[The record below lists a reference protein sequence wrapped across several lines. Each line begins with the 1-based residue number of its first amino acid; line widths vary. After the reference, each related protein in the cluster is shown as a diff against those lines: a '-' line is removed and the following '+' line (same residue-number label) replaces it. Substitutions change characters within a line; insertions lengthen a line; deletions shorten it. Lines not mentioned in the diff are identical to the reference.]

1 VELRRVWWL
10 CAAILAIGCGSQ
22 PETTALRPSDVK
34 SDLEVLAKS
43 RVYFGHQSV
52 GNNLLAGL
60 TSLSATHNVP
70 LRIVSAPAPDE
81 APGIV
86 HAIVG
91 RNREPQTKCDAFA
104 RFLTEQGTARWDA
117 AILKF
122 CYADMGEG
130 GEQNPNRVLDGYK
143 AAVRSARTARPDL
156 LIVHATMPLQSEGLG
171 KRDAIR
177 KFFGFGTSNDAHN
190 VVRNK
195 YNDLLRAEYA
205 GEPLI
210 DLAWAESTRPDGTR
224 TGFHRDGQFIY
235 AMAREFTYDEGH
247 LSDAGKE
254 WVAREFVRSLADALR
269 PRMSRGPEGS
279 DATTRRQ

>member
-1 VELRRVWWL
+1 MELRALWV
-10 CAAILAIGCGSQ
+10 CAAVLAIGCGSQ
-22 PETTALRPSDVK
+22 PETTTLRPSDVK

-52 GNNLLAGL
+52 GQNLLDGL
-60 TSLSATHNVP
+60 KSLSATHDVP
-70 LRIVSAPAPDE
+70 LRIAEAPVTDE

-104 RFLTEQGTARWDA
+104 RFLTEQAAAHWDA

-130 GEQNPNRVLDGYK
+130 GEQNPERVLDAYK
-143 AAVRSARTARPDL
+143 AAVRSVRTARPDV

-171 KRDAIR
+171 KRDVIS

-190 VVRNK
+190 VGRNK
-195 YNDLLRAEYA
+195 YNDLLRAEYK

-224 TGFHRDGQFIY
+224 TGFHRDGEFIY

-247 LSDAGKE
+247 LTDAGKE

-269 PRMSRGPEGS
+269 PRIAHR
-279 DATTRRQ
+279 

>member
-1 VELRRVWWL
+1 MELRYVWL
-10 CAAILAIGCGSQ
+10 VCAAALAIGCGSE

-34 SDLEVLAKS
+34 SDLEVVAKS

-52 GNNLLAGL
+52 GNNLLEGL
-60 TSLSATHNVP
+60 RSLSATHNVP
-70 LRIVSAPAPDE
+70 LRIVEAPATDD

-86 HAIVG
+86 HAMVG

-104 RFLTEQGTARWDA
+104 RFLTEQAAVRWDA
-117 AILKF
+117 VILKF

-130 GEQNPNRVLDGYK
+130 GEQDPARVLDAYT
-143 AAVRSARTARPDL
+143 ASVRSVRAARPDV

-177 KFFGFGTSNDAHN
+177 KFFGFGTSNDDYN
-190 VVRNK
+190 VVRNR

-205 GEPLI
+205 REPII

-224 TGFHRDGQFIY
+224 TGFRRDGRFIY
-235 AMAREFTYDEGH
+235 EMAREFTYDEGH
-247 LSDAGKE
+247 LTETGRE
-254 WVAREFVRSLADALR
+254 WVAREFLRSLADVLR
-269 PRMSRGPEGS
+269 PRIASR
-279 DATTRRQ
+279 

>member
-1 VELRRVWWL
+1 MELRRVWWIL
-10 CAAILAIGCGSQ
+10 AAALAIGCGSQ
-22 PETTALRPSDVK
+22 PETTALRASDVK

-52 GNNLLAGL
+52 GNNLIEGL
-60 TSLSATHNVP
+60 KSLSATHNVP
-70 LRIVSAPAPDE
+70 LRIVEAPAADE
-81 APGIV
+81 APGLV
-86 HAIVG
+86 HAMVG
-91 RNREPQTKCDAFA
+91 RNREPQTKCDAFT

-130 GEQNPNRVLDGYK
+130 GEQNPARVLDAYK
-143 AAVRSARTARPDL
+143 AAVRSVRTARPDL

-177 KFFGFGTSNDAHN
+177 KFFGFGTSNDDYN
-190 VVRNK
+190 VVRNR

-205 GEPLI
+205 GEPFI

-224 TGFHRDGQFIY
+224 TGFRRDGQFIY

-247 LSDAGKE
+247 LTETGRE
-254 WVAREFVRSLADALR
+254 WVAREFVRSLAEVLR
-269 PRMSRGPEGS
+269 PRM
-279 DATTRRQ
+279 ARR